1 MYLLAGLLELVVLVL
16 ELVLEV
22 GDDLVVVRAREVLV
36 PAAVANLEELLAG
49 VDDGLLQRLHLLLEL
64 DVVRSRGG
72 ELAGEPRHLFVEGVD
87 VRDVVFAE
95 ATDGIG
101 VGGPEAM
108 IMRGGRCRAAS
119 RRAMD
124 RVGPRPRAP
133 RRARRGRGIF
143 WSAGCDGSEA
153 MKPAA
158 TTSAPIAV
166 APA

>member
-1 MYLLAGLLELVVLVL
+1 MISLSCDPRGA
-16 ELVLEV
+16 
-22 GDDLVVVRAREVLV
+22 V
-36 PAAVANLEELLAG
+36 PAAVANLAELLAG

-101 VGGPEAM
+101 VGDPGDDNA
-108 IMRGGRCRAAS
+108 RGSVPRGESPRDGS
-119 RRAMD
+119 R
-124 RVGPRPRAP
+124 GPRPRAP